1 MAKADGNV
9 TRAEVVAFREVF
21 YIPAADE
28 SSAAKVF
35 DLARQDVA
43 GFETYARQIKSMF
56 GARMDILED
65 LLEGLFHIATV
76 DGAYHVQEDAFLR
89 RVADIFGLSARCF
102 RVIKGRYVKGA
113 TADPFDVLGVSTE
126 ASFEQIRSAWRA
138 LVKKNHPDQLVA
150 RGVPREAVKLAEV
163 RLVAINKAWEELARI
178 QA

>member
-1 MAKADGNV
+1 MSIWTRITAALGALAKGEGLSAVFEKLRSPPEKSVGFTIAVIALSAKMAKADGNV

-21 YIPAADE
+21 YIPAAEE

-35 DLARQDVA
+35 NLARQDVA

-76 DGAYHVQEDAFLR
+76 DGAYHVQEDAFLS

-113 TADPFDVLGVSTE
+113 TADPFRCFGRLN
-126 ASFEQIRSAWRA
+126 RS
-138 LVKKNHPDQLVA
+138 
-150 RGVPREAVKLAEV
+150 KL
-163 RLVAINKAWEELARI
+163 
-178 QA
+178 